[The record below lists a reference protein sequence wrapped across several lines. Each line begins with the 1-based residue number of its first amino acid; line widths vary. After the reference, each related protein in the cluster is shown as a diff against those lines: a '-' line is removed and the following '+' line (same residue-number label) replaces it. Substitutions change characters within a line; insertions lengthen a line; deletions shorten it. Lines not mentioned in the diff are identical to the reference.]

1 MKKSFDKIYVLDTN
15 IILNDAHNMEVLS
28 EGGKNLIILPETVI
42 DELDNKKTG
51 FDEINFQARE
61 FGRLLQNAEVLDTH
75 KVGDTKNIMIME
87 VCIKDIILIHIISFK
102 DYELGVLDHSI
113 LNDRKIIKVATF
125 ASTYYKNKDNTLLIS
140 DDIMCRTRA
149 ISLGVNTT
157 GMIGKRPEDYE
168 LEFIKEITL
177 DSSYFNTLNNKPI
190 TDYDLEYSPENYCY
204 SFLSPDGNSCYGYI
218 VNDRIQTIEDS
229 IWKGM
234 KVKPLNLGQ
243 KFAVA
248 GMLDTRFDMI
258 YLNAIAGSGKAQPVS
273 EPILT
278 PYGWSTMGEI
288 RIGDYIIG
296 SNGTAIQVL
305 GEFPQGERDIYKV
318 EFIDGTYTYCDLEH
332 LWTVKSGK
340 NWGTDGYNTLTTREM
355 LNTWISKDNFDKRYN
370 TYQKRYNYAIPINK
384 EGIEYISNV
393 VLPIKPYS
401 LGLLLGDG
409 GFTTDTISFTNK
421 HKHIVDRLNIE
432 LNEIGYTFKNRW
444 ENGAYRGNIIRTT
457 APVSFKTVLKDLGL
471 LGKYSYE
478 KSIPEIYMKTS
489 IKDRKELYQ
498 GLIDTDG
505 YVINGVLDE
514 FCTTSEKLCDDF
526 LELGRSLGYTLSYT
540 TKNPKYLYKGDMLEG
555 RFAYRVR
562 ELRKEF
568 KAITNIE
575 YSHKEEAKCI
585 LVDSEDHLYVT
596 RGFNLTHNTLLSLSA
611 GMREV
616 DLGKYDKILYIRNSI
631 ESLDKGEEVG
641 FLSGNDEKFRIY
653 NYPLYDSLD
662 FIASV
667 GITKKEKSDNT
678 GEERIEELITKYQI
692 QTLWVGALRGRS
704 LDNAFV
710 IIDEQQNI
718 SKKTM
723 QTILTRI
730 GKNCKVIL
738 IGSSNQID
746 NLYINKYTNADSI
759 IREAL
764 KEKNEYI
771 NIFATKLSK
780 VVRGK
785 LTEFAEKLFTTSL
798 K

>member
-42 DELDNKKTG
+42 DELDNKKSG

-75 KVGDTKNIMIME
+75 KVGDTKNVMIME
-87 VCIKDIILIHIISFK
+87 VCIKDTILIHIISFK
-102 DYELGVLDHSI
+102 DYELGVLEHSI
-113 LNDRKIIKVATF
+113 LNDRKIIKVASF

-157 GMIGKRPEDYE
+157 GMVGKRPEDYE

-177 DSSYFNTLNNKPI
+177 DSSYFNSLNNKPI
-190 TDYDLEYSPENYCY
+190 TDYDLEYMPENYCY
-204 SFLSPDGNSCYGYI
+204 SFLSPDGNSRYGYI
-218 VNDRIQTIEDS
+218 VNDRIQIIEDS

-248 GMLDTRFDMI
+248 GMLDNRFDMI
-258 YLNAIAGSGKAQPVS
+258 YLNAIAGSGK
-273 EPILT
+273 
-278 PYGWSTMGEI
+278 
-288 RIGDYIIG
+288 
-296 SNGTAIQVL
+296 
-305 GEFPQGERDIYKV
+305 
-318 EFIDGTYTYCDLEH
+318 
-332 LWTVKSGK
+332 
-340 NWGTDGYNTLTTREM
+340 
-355 LNTWISKDNFDKRYN
+355 
-370 TYQKRYNYAIPINK
+370 
-384 EGIEYISNV
+384 
-393 VLPIKPYS
+393 
-401 LGLLLGDG
+401 
-409 GFTTDTISFTNK
+409 
-421 HKHIVDRLNIE
+421 
-432 LNEIGYTFKNRW
+432 
-444 ENGAYRGNIIRTT
+444 
-457 APVSFKTVLKDLGL
+457 
-471 LGKYSYE
+471 
-478 KSIPEIYMKTS
+478 
-489 IKDRKELYQ
+489 
-498 GLIDTDG
+498 
-505 YVINGVLDE
+505 
-514 FCTTSEKLCDDF
+514 
-526 LELGRSLGYTLSYT
+526 
-540 TKNPKYLYKGDMLEG
+540 
-555 RFAYRVR
+555 
-562 ELRKEF
+562 
-568 KAITNIE
+568 
-575 YSHKEEAKCI
+575 
-585 LVDSEDHLYVT
+585 
-596 RGFNLTHNTLLSLSA
+596 TLLSLSA

-662 FIASV
+662 FISSV

-678 GEERIEELITKYQI
+678 GEERIEELIAKYQI

-730 GKNCKVIL
+730 GKNCKVVL

-771 NIFATKLSK
+771 NIFATKLTK

-785 LTEFAEKLFTTSL
+785 LTEFAEKLFTSHL